1 MKIINFGESHRRRI
15 LEGKISEGETDGTN
29 RYNFIQ
35 LHFAFASFNFS
46 FKKNS

>member
-1 MKIINFGESHRRRI
+1 MKIINFGESRRRRI
-15 LEGKISEGETDGTN
+15 LKVKITEGGADGTN

>member
-1 MKIINFGESHRRRI
+1 MKIINFGESRRRRI
-15 LEGKISEGETDGTN
+15 LEGKITEGGPDETT

-35 LHFAFASFNFS
+35 LHFAFASFKFS